1 MTTKNVEIMDIIV
14 SEMAEGAK
22 LSKAL
27 KLVYNKR
34 NICIPYG
41 DDSFNVPI
49 DSLGL
54 SNRSTNALLR
64 TKLNTIGDVIDFCQ
78 SHKITDIRNLGQGSG
93 IEIFEAILDYSWDHM
108 SEKER
113 VAFLIDT
120 VENNED
126 CIREEIA

>member
-1 MTTKNVEIMDIIV
+1 MTQRNIDVMDILV
-14 SEMAEGAK
+14 SKMTDGDK

-27 KLVYNKR
+27 REVYWQR

-41 DDSFNVPI
+41 DDSFNVPV

-78 SHKITDIRNLGQGSG
+78 SHKITDIRNLGRGSG
-93 IEIFEAILDYSWDHM
+93 IEIFETILDYSWDHM

-126 CIREEIA
+126 YIRE